1 MKKIKVIFLTVI
13 PLLVIYISYLYL
25 RTVNFAILNPK
36 GQVASKEKDIILF
49 AMMLS
54 LFVLIPVF
62 IMLVVFAIRYNEK
75 NLKAKYSPNF
85 DHSKIFESIW
95 WGIPTIL
102 IIILSIVTWQSS
114 HSLDPYKPI
123 SSSKAPLN
131 IQVVS
136 MNWKWLFIYPD
147 SQVAAVNDLT
157 IPINT
162 PVNLEMTSDAPMNQL
177 WIPQLAG
184 QIMSMPGMVT
194 HLNLIGNTTG
204 TYRGVSSNISGKG
217 FAGMT
222 FNAHVVSDSD
232 YDNWISHARKS
243 PNVLNLKGYQEL
255 NVPSE
260 YVPPTYYSYASPDL
274 FSYIYNKYMSP
285 ANDNMNVGMSY

>member
-1 MKKIKVIFLTVI
+1 M

-25 RTVNFAILNPK
+25 KTVNFAVLNPR
-36 GQVASKEKDIILF
+36 GEIATKEKNIILL

-75 NLKAKYSPNF
+75 NVKAKYSPNF
-85 DHSKIFESIW
+85 DRSKIFESIW
-95 WGIPTIL
+95 WGIPAIL

-184 QIMSMPGMVT
+184 QIMCMPGMVT
-194 HLNLIGNTTG
+194 HLNLIGNTAG

-222 FNAHVVSDSD
+222 FNAHVVTDSE
-232 YDNWISHARKS
+232 YKNWISQTRKS

-260 YVPPTYYSYASPDL
+260 YVPATYYSYASPDL

-285 ANDNMNVGMSY
+285 ANDNMNVGMGY

>member
-1 MKKIKVIFLTVI
+1 
-13 PLLVIYISYLYL
+13 
-25 RTVNFAILNPK
+25 
-36 GQVASKEKDIILF
+36 
-49 AMMLS
+49 
-54 LFVLIPVF
+54 
-62 IMLVVFAIRYNEK
+62 
-75 NLKAKYSPNF
+75 
-85 DHSKIFESIW
+85 
-95 WGIPTIL
+95 
-102 IIILSIVTWQSS
+102 
-114 HSLDPYKPI
+114 
-123 SSSKAPLN
+123 
-131 IQVVS
+131 
-136 MNWKWLFIYPD
+136 
-147 SQVAAVNDLT
+147 
-157 IPINT
+157 
-162 PVNLEMTSDAPMNQL
+162 MTSDAPMNQL

-274 FSYIYNKYMSP
+274 FSYIYNKYMGP
-285 ANDNMNVGMSY
+285 ANDIMNTGMGY